1 MKTFFL
7 RLLFILAVLFF
18 EFSFFDVLFPWTSA
32 PLILLASI
40 VIWSLLIPFPRVLF
54 TTLSLAILFDIV
66 SSGTPGIFS
75 LYSVALVYGTSFLSR
90 RLLVE
95 HQGRGITLYVFF
107 SMLCVFG
114 FDIFKFVFSQG
125 NPFLWSGGTFTLFFS
140 RVLGEHILFSMLFCI
155 PVFIAMYFAI
165 DRFERYMRYV
175 AQGEV
180 LKVR

>member
-18 EFSFFDVLFPWTSA
+18 EFSFFDILFPWISA
-32 PLILLASI
+32 PLVIVASI
-40 VIWSLLIPFPRVLF
+40 VTWSLLMPFPRVLF

-66 SSGTPGIFS
+66 SSGVPGILS
-75 LYSVALVYGTSFLSR
+75 LYSVVLVYSTSFLSR

-95 HQGRGITLYVFF
+95 HQGRGITLYVLFA
-107 SMLCVFG
+107 SLCVFG
-114 FDIFKFVFSQG
+114 FTVFKFLFSQG
-125 NPFLWSGGTFTLFFS
+125 NPFFWSRETF
-140 RVLGEHILFSMLFCI
+140 ILFSPLVFGKNLFLSMLLCI
-155 PVFIAMYFAI
+155 PIFVLVYFVI
-165 DRFERYMRYV
+165 SRFERYMKYV